1 MHCIELNRRSLSD
14 DYFTP
19 DANLQYVLIWV
30 LVQTTIALWIY
41 ANNER
46 RLLTL

>member
-19 DANLQYVLIWV
+19 DANLGYAAAWAV
-30 LVQTTIALWIY
+30 VQLTIALWIY
-41 ANNER
+41 SNNER